1 MQSSPDRGTR
11 PSAEGELLEKIEELS
26 FLRLLNDSLAGAP
39 DYASA
44 CQTLVD
50 LIWDEGWADAV
61 AYVSVDMQ
69 RQLCQLEAIAPTRS
83 DAHPVG
89 ELSLQDSPFP
99 DVLEQPQPVIAL
111 GDPAPS
117 WLAPSNDANQNASNL
132 DDSRIILA
140 APMRVRGV
148 SRGVLLVLV
157 NCDATD
163 PEEQRRI
170 LGIAATSAAL
180 ALDSARAD
188 AREEFLATLRHDI
201 NNPVTAALGCA
212 EVLIRELQDNEP
224 LLDFAHAIMSSL
236 ESVTDLVSNYLHM
249 GAINQG
255 APWLNV
261 EELDLGK
268 LTSMVVDRFRATAM
282 QKELTLSFHGA
293 GTTAQAD
300 RRQLERVLTNLVSN
314 AVKYT
319 PSGGQ
324 VEVVASAESSGVTVA
339 VRDTGTGLTKGQ
351 LSELFTKYT
360 RFHRDSDIPGTGLGL
375 FISKVLVEAHG
386 GRIDV
391 TSEPGRGSCFTICL
405 PTR

>member
-1 MQSSPDRGTR
+1 MPSSPDRGAR
-11 PSAEGELLEKIEELS
+11 PTAEGELLEKIEELS
-26 FLRLLNDSLAGAP
+26 FLRLLNDSLASAP

-69 RQLCQLEAIAPTRS
+69 RQLCRLEARAPRNGDIDS
-83 DAHPVG
+83 VG
-89 ELSLQDSPFP
+89 ELNLQESPFP
-99 DVLEQPQPVIAL
+99 DVLEQPQTVIAL
-111 GDPAPS
+111 GDPAPP
-117 WLAPSNDANQNASNL
+117 WLAAPH
-132 DDSRIILA
+132 DSGTEDGRIMLA

-148 SRGVLLVLV
+148 SKGVLLVLV
-157 NCDATD
+157 NVDATD

-212 EVLIRELQDNEP
+212 EVLVRELQDNEQ
-224 LLDFAHAIMSSL
+224 LLDFAQAIMSSL

-261 EELDLGK
+261 EEIDLGK
-268 LTSMVVDRFRATAM
+268 LTALVVDRFRATAS
-282 QKELTLSFHGA
+282 QKELTLSFRGE
-293 GTTAQAD
+293 GTRAQAD

-324 VEVVASAESSGVTVA
+324 VDVVAAAESTGVTIA
-339 VRDTGTGLTKGQ
+339 VRDTGTGLSKDQ

-360 RFHRDSDIPGTGLGL
+360 RFHRDTDIPGTGLGL

-386 GRIDV
+386 GRIEV
-391 TSEPGRGSCFTICL
+391 TSEPGQGSCFTIHL
-405 PTR
+405 PPR

>member
-1 MQSSPDRGTR
+1 MQSSADRDTR
-11 PSAEGELLEKIEELS
+11 PTAESELLQKIEELS
-26 FLRLLNDSLAGAP
+26 FLRLLNDSLASAP
-39 DYASA
+39 DYRTA

-69 RQLCQLEAIAPTRS
+69 RQLCQLEALAPTS
-83 DAHPVG
+83 GDAVLVG
-89 ELSLQDSPFP
+89 ELNLQESPFP
-99 DVLEQPQPVIAL
+99 AILEQPQTVIAL

-117 WLAPSNDANQNASNL
+117 WLTPSDESSL
-132 DDSRIILA
+132 DDDRIMLA

-157 NCDATD
+157 NVNATD

-212 EVLIRELQDNEP
+212 EVLVRELQDNEP
-224 LLDFAHAIMSSL
+224 LLDFARAIMGSL

-261 EELDLGK
+261 EEIDLGK
-268 LTSMVVDRFRATAM
+268 LTALVVDRFRATAS
-282 QKELTLSFHGA
+282 QKELTLSCR
-293 GTTAQAD
+293 GTGTRGQAD

-324 VEVVASAESSGVTVA
+324 VDVVASADSAGITIA
-339 VRDTGTGLTKGQ
+339 VRDTGTGLTGGQ

-360 RFHRDSDIPGTGLGL
+360 RFHGDSDIPGTGLGL

-386 GRIDV
+386 GHIEV
-391 TSEPGRGSCFTICL
+391 TSEPGLGSCFTICL

>member
-1 MQSSPDRGTR
+1 MPSSPDRGAR
-11 PSAEGELLEKIEELS
+11 PTAEGELLEKIEELS
-26 FLRLLNDSLAGAP
+26 FLRLLNDSLASAP

-69 RQLCQLEAIAPTRS
+69 RQLCRLEARAPRNGDIDS
-83 DAHPVG
+83 IG
-89 ELSLQDSPFP
+89 ELNLQESPFP
-99 DVLEQPQPVIAL
+99 DVLEQPQTVIAL
-111 GDPAPS
+111 GDPAPP
-117 WLAPSNDANQNASNL
+117 WLAAPH
-132 DDSRIILA
+132 DSGTEDGRIMLA

-148 SRGVLLVLV
+148 SKGVLLVLV
-157 NCDATD
+157 NVDATD

-212 EVLIRELQDNEP
+212 EVLVRELQDNEQ
-224 LLDFAHAIMSSL
+224 LLDFAQAIMSSL

-261 EELDLGK
+261 EEIDLGK
-268 LTSMVVDRFRATAM
+268 LTALVVDRFRATAS
-282 QKELTLSFHGA
+282 QKELTLSFRGE
-293 GTTAQAD
+293 GTRAQAD

-324 VEVVASAESSGVTVA
+324 VDVVAAAESTGVTIA
-339 VRDTGTGLTKGQ
+339 VRDTGTGLSKDQ

-360 RFHRDSDIPGTGLGL
+360 RFHRDTDIPGTGLGL

-386 GRIDV
+386 GRIEV
-391 TSEPGRGSCFTICL
+391 TSEPGQGSCFTIHL
-405 PTR
+405 PPR

>member
-11 PSAEGELLEKIEELS
+11 PTAESALLQKIEELS
-26 FLRLLNDSLAGAP
+26 FLRLLNDRLASAP
-39 DYASA
+39 DYKTA

-69 RQLCQLEAIAPTRS
+69 RQLCQLEVLAPTCG
-83 DAHPVG
+83 DTDLIG
-89 ELSLQDSPFP
+89 ELNIQQSPFP
-99 DVLEQPQPVIAL
+99 DVLEQPQTVIAL
-111 GDPAPS
+111 GGQIPP
-117 WLAPSNDANQNASNL
+117 WLAAGDASNL
-132 DDSRIILA
+132 DADRIMLA

-148 SRGVLLVLV
+148 SRGVLFVLINV
-157 NCDATD
+157 DATGA
-163 PEEQRRI
+163 EEQRRI

-201 NNPVTAALGCA
+201 NNPVTAAIGCA
-212 EVLIRELQDNEP
+212 EVLVRELQDNEP
-224 LLDFAHAIMSSL
+224 LLDFARAIMGSL

-261 EELDLGK
+261 EEVDLGK
-268 LTSMVVDRFRATAM
+268 LTAMVVDRFRATAS
-282 QKELTLSFHGA
+282 QKELSLSFRGA
-293 GTTAQAD
+293 GTRAQAD

-319 PSGGQ
+319 PSGGH
-324 VEVVASAESSGVTVA
+324 VDVVASAASTGITIA
-339 VRDTGTGLTKGQ
+339 VRDTGTGLTSEQ
-351 LSELFTKYT
+351 LAELFTKYT
-360 RFHRDSDIPGTGLGL
+360 RFHGDSDIPGTGLGL

-386 GRIDV
+386 GRIEV